1 MFLTFVYVA
10 RGIWFGPISVEL
22 FVVFVPF
29 DTVERLHIGW
39 RVMKVIVVSTL
50 IVVIKAVFVL
60 PIKLIVALESRTLS
74 TEFILRYNDFL

>member
-1 MFLTFVYVA
+1 
-10 RGIWFGPISVEL
+10 
-22 FVVFVPF
+22 
-29 DTVERLHIGW
+29 
-39 RVMKVIVVSTL
+39 MKVIVVSTL